1 MKRILHIIGSMDRAG
16 AETMLMNIY
25 RAIDRTKFQFDFIY
39 FTNKI
44 SDYDDEIE
52 ELGGKIYRI
61 IESNPLKRM
70 KRIEKLLKDNKQW
83 QTVHSHMLFSNA
95 FHIYAAYR
103 AGVRQRISHSHS
115 TSDLSK
121 SKLVAFLYQT
131 ISRRVQHKYTT
142 DFIACGY
149 EAAEFLFPKVKNVLV
164 LPNAIDTEEF
174 ANIADN
180 NKDYIKNKFNLSEDT
195 LVLLQLGR
203 LQPVKNHKFTLDI
216 IEQLKNKTYGFK
228 LFIVGQGELEQ
239 QLKEEVNKRS
249 LRDYI
254 EFLGVRTDIPYI
266 LAGSDIMLMPSLY
279 EGFPVVL
286 VESQASGVPALIADT
301 ISAEVDL
308 GLKLVHFESLSTD
321 PNTWADKTLKIIEKQ
336 KPSGKERIRVLSEQ
350 GFDISSNAEKLEKLY
365 NN

>member
-1 MKRILHIIGSMDRAG
+1 MDRAG

-25 RAIDRTKFQFDFIY
+25 RAIDRTKFQFDFVY
-39 FTNKI
+39 FTNKR

-115 TSDLSK
+115 TNDMSK
-121 SKLVAFLYQT
+121 SKLVAFFYQS
-131 ISRRVQHKYTT
+131 ISRRVQRKYTT
-142 DFIACGY
+142 DFIACGH

-174 ANIADN
+174 AKIAEI
-180 NKDYIKNKFNLSEDT
+180 NKGYIREEFNLSDDT

-203 LQPVKNHKFTLDI
+203 LQPVKNHKFSFEI
-216 IEQLKNKTYGFK
+216 AEALKDEKVNFK
-228 LFIVGQGELEQ
+228 LFIAGQGELEEE
-239 QLKEEVNKRS
+239 LKGVVAKKGLQSEVV
-249 LRDYI
+249 
-254 EFLGVRTDIPYI
+254 FLGVRTDVPYL
-266 LAGSDIMLMPSLY
+266 LAGSDLMLMPSLH

-286 VESQASGVPALIADT
+286 VESQASNVPALIADT
-301 ISAEVDL
+301 IAYEVDL
-308 GLKLVHFESLSTD
+308 GIDLVYFESLSNS
-321 PNTWADKTLKIIEKQ
+321 PKVWAKRISDIIKLSKPEKETRLNVLKH
-336 KPSGKERIRVLSEQ
+336 L
-350 GFDISSNAEKLEKLY
+350 GFDFSSNSQKLEQIYSNK
-365 NN
+365 